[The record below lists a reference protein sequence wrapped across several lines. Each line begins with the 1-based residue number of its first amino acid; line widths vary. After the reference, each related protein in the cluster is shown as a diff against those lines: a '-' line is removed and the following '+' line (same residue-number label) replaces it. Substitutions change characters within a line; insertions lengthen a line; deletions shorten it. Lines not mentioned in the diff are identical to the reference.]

1 MSALMLLEDWCKG
14 MDLDLRKVLLIVG
27 IPVECDEA
35 EIQETVKASLEVLCN
50 YRILG
55 RMFRREDNAKAVFI
69 ELAEVVDFTVI
80 PSQIPG
86 RGGAWEVVVQPRN
99 PDDEFLT
106 RLSYFLKGEGRR
118 MVDVAQTLGYTA
130 APEGLEPGIFPQVKP
145 IVLQPLKESMW
156 YRKLKVFSG
165 SSFPGPGEE
174 SFEVWLE
181 QVTEI
186 MQVWQVSEIEKRRR
200 LLESLRGPAL
210 SIIRVLRAHNDT
222 MTVEQCLDA
231 LKQIFGSKEDHR
243 TAQLKFLQAF
253 QLSREKTSVFLLRL
267 EPLVQKAVQ
276 HSPVSV
282 RSTDHIRLKHVLA
295 RANLTSTLRG
305 KLEILDQRGCP
316 PTFLELIK
324 LIRDEEEWE
333 TTLALMREK
342 ERNGGR
348 SPRPSGRQGG
358 VAEANLPV
366 PQVVTQPGTS
376 CESSTQ
382 TTQEGLV
389 PSIKRRRQPCCS
401 AEEDGHNQIT
411 YAKIENQPPVM
422 ENAQIVAQVSGNEAG
437 AGAMSHPKP

>member
-1 MSALMLLEDWCKG
+1 MSAVMLLEDWCKG
-14 MDLDLRKVLLIVG
+14 MDLDPRKALLIVG
-27 IPVECDEA
+27 IPVECEEA
-35 EIQETVKASLEVLCN
+35 EIKETVKAGLQLLCN
-50 YRILG
+50 YRMLG
-55 RMFRREDNAKAVFI
+55 RMFRREDSSKAVFI
-69 ELAEVVDFTVI
+69 ELAEAVDFSAI

-118 MVDVAQTLGYTA
+118 MVDVAQTLGYGTA
-130 APEGLEPGIFPQVKP
+130 TEGMEPGVFPQVKP

-165 SSFPGPGEE
+165 STFPGPGEE

-181 QVTEI
+181 QVNEI
-186 MQVWQVSEIEKRRR
+186 MKVWQVSEIEKRRR

-222 MTVEQCLDA
+222 MTAEQCLDA

-243 TAQLKFLQAF
+243 TAQFKFLQAF
-253 QLSREKTSVFLLRL
+253 QMSREKTSVFLLRL
-267 EPLVQKAVQ
+267 EPLLQKAVQ
-276 HSPVSV
+276 HSPMSV
-282 RSTDHIRLKHVLA
+282 RSTDLIRLKHMLA

-333 TTLALMREK
+333 TTLAVMKEK
-342 ERNGGR
+342 ERNGAR
-348 SPRPSGRQGG
+348 SPRASGRQGI
-358 VAEANLPV
+358 AEAIFSM
-366 PQVVTQPGTS
+366 PQVLMQAGPS

-382 TTQEGLV
+382 TVQEGAV
-389 PSIKRRRQPCCS
+389 PSVKRRRQPCGS
-401 AEEDGHNQIT
+401 AEGEGHNQMT
-411 YAKIENQPPVM
+411 YPKMENQPPVM
-422 ENAQIVAQVSGNEAG
+422 EPAQFVAQVSGNEAG
-437 AGAMSHPKP
+437 AGALSHPKP